1 MKKIVSLILIASLS
15 VFAGC
20 KSTSGGGDPKEVLTN
35 FFEALTKK
43 DIEGAKKYVTKDSEG
58 MLDMVKMGMASVP
71 DSASKMYSKDNMEIG
86 NTVINGDKATVA
98 VKEKQTGESTD
109 FVLKKEDGNWKVAFD
124 KSTLMDMAKQKM
136 NEKGINS
143 GMMDSLDINRSM
155 DALKNMSKED
165 MENTKKMMDSAA
177 AMLKKMKD
185 NGQLDQGQKMMDSA
199 PRILDKLKSQ
209 Q

>member
-1 MKKIVSLILIASLS
+1 MKKYISLIMIASLL

-20 KSTSGGGDPKEVLTN
+20 KPSSGGGDPKEVLTN

-86 NTVINGDKATVA
+86 NAVVDGDKATVA

-124 KSTLMDMAKQKM
+124 KSTLMDMAKKKM
-136 NEKGINS
+136 NEKGMNS
-143 GMMDSLDINRSM
+143 GMMDSLDINHSM

-185 NGQLDQGQKMMDSA
+185 NGQLEQGQKMLDSA
-199 PRILDKLKSQ
+199 TRMLDKLKNQ